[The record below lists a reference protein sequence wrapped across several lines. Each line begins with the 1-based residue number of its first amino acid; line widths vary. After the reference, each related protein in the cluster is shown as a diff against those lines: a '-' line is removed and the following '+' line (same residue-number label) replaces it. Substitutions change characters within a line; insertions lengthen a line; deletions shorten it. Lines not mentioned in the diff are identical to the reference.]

1 MIEDNYDFQNTIE
14 KSFIILRSLALKSNL
29 KDGAEAV
36 RLGLLALWRFPE
48 ENTRSIAEH
57 SGLSVPGISSLRKE
71 LVKIN
76 FLKNLKEF
84 DIKGEEFIEKTLNFS
99 SLKGIPIYYDQ
110 NLINKLYSEFFT
122 NEFTNEL
129 KQILDK
135 RPHPKPEYDQSRIN
149 FETTIRKIKAL
160 LAHGDLEG
168 RRICFLG
175 DDDGISISLAVFKR
189 FNPQFNFSISV
200 IDIDDLVINYIKKY
214 DLNNEIRIL
223 KRDLRLGHILD
234 NWLNKFDVILTDPPY
249 TINGARLFLSQAY
262 SLLHH
267 NLKNSKDKIYF
278 KPVYFSF
285 SNKPSLFNFKLIQMI
300 LKEHF
305 IIDTL
310 YKRFNFYSGERLIY
324 RYGNMWI
331 LKSLPKNINNLDI
344 KDIDLNKIYTWQMLE
359 GGKPRNK
366 RIKTKN

>member
-1 MIEDNYDFQNTIE
+1 MIEDNNDFQKTIE
-14 KSFIILRSLALKSNL
+14 KSFIILQSLALKSNL

-48 ENTRSIAEH
+48 ENTRSIAEY

-84 DIKGEEFIEKTLNFS
+84 SIKGEEFIKKILNFS

-110 NLINKLYSEFFT
+110 NLTNTFYSDYFTDEFAS
-122 NEFTNEL
+122 EL
-129 KQILDK
+129 EQILDK
-135 RPHPKPEYDQSRIN
+135 RPHPKPEFDQSRIN
-149 FETTIRKIKAL
+149 FETTIKKIKAL

-189 FNPQFNFSISV
+189 YNPQFNFSISV
-200 IDIDDLVINYIKKY
+200 IDIDDLVINYIKKF
-214 DLNNEIRIL
+214 DLNNEISVL
-223 KRDLRLGHILD
+223 KRDLRLGNIPD

-249 TINGARLFLSQAY
+249 TIDGVRLFLSQAY
-262 SLLHH
+262 NLFHY

-285 SNKPSLFNFKLIQMI
+285 SNKPSLFTFKLIQTI
-300 LKEHF
+300 LSEHF
-305 IIDTL
+305 SIDTL

-331 LKSLPKNINNLDI
+331 LKSLPKNTDNSGI
-344 KDIDLNKIYTWQMLE
+344 KDIDLDKVYTWQILE